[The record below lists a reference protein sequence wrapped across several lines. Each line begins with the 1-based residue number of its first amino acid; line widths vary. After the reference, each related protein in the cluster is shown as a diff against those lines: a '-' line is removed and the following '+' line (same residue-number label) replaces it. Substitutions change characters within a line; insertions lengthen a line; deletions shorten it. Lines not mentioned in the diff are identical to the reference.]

1 MHIVHCFDESCLSWV
16 LRQPSVC
23 CRPVWNSP
31 SQSLCVPSRPSR
43 GPCIMKLCVVL
54 WFWTHIRQHLYVRL
68 HMPEDAVLTTSY
80 FQPRWDGLQPNAY
93 TNKHSQQQF
102 KKRDGCHGA
111 GCLITEGKW
120 AFFSESLMPATSSCG
135 LEVRAFFFFFYVFKE
150 FSCQVLMR
158 SLQCVGLRVTSSWS
172 VLSDGGYWEQF
183 FHLGLMVITYHQPP
197 CGQNG
202 VLSAQVAAHLRL
214 RS

>member
-120 AFFSESLMPATSSCG
+120 AFFSESLMPGTSSCG
-135 LEVRAFFFFFYVFKE
+135 LEVRAFFFFFSFTFLKNFHAKCWWGLCNALDYGSLHHEVFWVME
-150 FSCQVLMR
+150 DTGNNLFTWV
-158 SLQCVGLRVTSSWS
+158 
-172 VLSDGGYWEQF
+172 
-183 FHLGLMVITYHQPP
+183 
-197 CGQNG
+197 
-202 VLSAQVAAHLRL
+202 
-214 RS
+214 